1 MDINERLIV
10 HGSSKIVTIRQG
22 VCGIIYDDGRLA
34 ILDPGRI
41 IINDRP
47 TWSFAGFLPCGQ
59 RTLTI
64 AQVTSLSA
72 DNVPLCFDA
81 AITVRVVAPLKAVT
95 MLGKHV
101 LIFVPSVLVS
111 VCFRSPPPPRL
122 LPLLPGRAAGMQ
134 SLTDS
139 TGFNV
144 EALYSAI
151 QQKSRLALSTII
163 GNNR

>member
-101 LIFVPSVLVS
+101 LICVPSVLVS
-111 VCFRSPPPPRL
+111 VCFRSPPASPPPPRT
-122 LPLLPGRAAGMQ
+122 AGMQ

-144 EALYSAI
+144 EALYRAI